1 MRPGGVL
8 AVDAGRYPVRVA
20 GRRDDLGSWLEG
32 TPAGEPDGAGLGLP
46 ATGPGSRA
54 RLGRRVVGVGID
66 WLASLAVSSA
76 LFPDPNRLSGGIFA
90 GRPLAT
96 LGIFAASTI
105 VLVALL
111 GTTIGHRL
119 VGIRV
124 VRLADVVAAGAG
136 EGGRGLGPPGVV
148 AAVVRTAL
156 MCLVVPAV
164 VWDAEGRGLHDAAA
178 GTVVVR
184 V

>member
-1 MRPGGVL
+1 MRSRRVL
-8 AVDAGRYPVRVA
+8 AADAGRYPVRVA

-32 TPAGEPDGAGLGLP
+32 TPAGEPDDAGLGLP

-54 RLGRRVVGVGID
+54 RLGRRVVGVGLD

-76 LFPDPNRLSGGIFA
+76 AFPDPNRLSGGIFA

-119 VGIRV
+119 AGIRV
-124 VRLADVVAAGAG
+124 VRLADVVATDT
-136 EGGRGLGPPGVV
+136 EGRRGLRPPGLVP
-148 AAVVRTAL
+148 AVVRTAL

-164 VWDAEGRGLHDAAA
+164 VWDADGRGLHDAAA

-184 V
+184 G